1 MFWLLTI
8 VLIAIY
14 LLALAVVLVFFE
26 GAARANELW
35 DRSNRALWQRAR
47 QFHSSREEQAA

>member
-8 VLIAIY
+8 VLIVIY

-26 GAARANELW
+26 GVARANERW

-47 QFHSSREEQAA
+47 RFHSREEQPA

>member
-26 GAARANELW
+26 GAASANERW
-35 DRSNRALWQRAR
+35 DRSNGALWQRAR
-47 QFHSSREEQAA
+47 QFHSREEQAA

>member
-1 MFWLLTI
+1 
-8 VLIAIY
+8 VLIVIY

-35 DRSNRALWQRAR
+35 DRSNRALWQHAR
-47 QFHSSREEQAA
+47 QSHSREEQAA